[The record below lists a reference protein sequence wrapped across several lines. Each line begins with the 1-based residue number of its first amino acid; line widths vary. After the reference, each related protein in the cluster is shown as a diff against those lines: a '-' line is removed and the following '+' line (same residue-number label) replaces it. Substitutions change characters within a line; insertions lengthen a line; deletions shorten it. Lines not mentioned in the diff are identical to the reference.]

1 MNLITY
7 LAFATYIAI
16 ILSLIWARL
25 RFFNTQATQITF
37 WVRLYD
43 PIVGIQILTT
53 LYKFTTATET
63 TMLALAVWQAALLA
77 SLSVFWWAIFTAR
90 KLDFAFSKSVG
101 DLLTSGPYAIVRH
114 PFYTSYILVWAS
126 TTIIFNSVFLWFTLL
141 YLVTFY
147 FMSARDEEK
156 VILSSEHSKEYFE
169 YRQRVGMFI
178 PRITKWKS

>member
-1 MNLITY
+1 MNIITY

-16 ILSLIWARL
+16 IVSLIWARL
-25 RFFNTQATQITF
+25 QFFSTQATQITI

-53 LYKFTTATET
+53 LYIFYNGPEFT
-63 TMLALAVWQAALLA
+63 ALISSVWLAALLA
-77 SLSVFWWAIFTAR
+77 SISLFWWAILTAR

-101 DLLTSGPYAIVRH
+101 NLLTSGPFAIVRH
-114 PFYTSYILVWAS
+114 PFYVSYIFVWTS

-141 YLVTFY
+141 YLITFY

-169 YRQRVGMFI
+169 YRQRVGMFL

>member
-1 MNLITY
+1 MNIITY

-25 RFFNTQATQITF
+25 RFFSTQSVQLTI

-43 PIVGIQILTT
+43 PMVGAQILTT
-53 LYKFTTATET
+53 LYKFSVAAESTV
-63 TMLALAVWQAALLA
+63 LVYSALLVA
-77 SLSVFWWAIFTAR
+77 LLSSLSLFWWAIVTAR
-90 KLDFAFSKSVG
+90 KLDFAFSKKVG
-101 DLLTSGPYAIVRH
+101 NLLTSGPYAIVRH
-114 PFYTSYILVWAS
+114 PFYVSYILTWAS
-126 TTIIFNSVFLWFTLL
+126 TTILFNSVFLWFTLL

-169 YRQRVGMFI
+169 YRQRVGMFL
-178 PRITKWKS
+178 PRIKKWKS

>member
-1 MNLITY
+1 M
-7 LAFATYIAI
+7 F
-16 ILSLIWARL
+16 SLIWARL
-25 RFFNTQATQITF
+25 RFFNTQATEITI

-43 PIVGIQILTT
+43 PIVGIQILTALYNFYYAPDITT
-53 LYKFTTATET
+53 LASSIW
-63 TMLALAVWQAALLA
+63 LAALLFSA
-77 SLSVFWWAIFTAR
+77 SLFWWAILTAR

-101 DLLTSGPYAIVRH
+101 DLLTTGPFGVVRH

-126 TTIIFNSVFLWFTLL
+126 TTILFNSVFLWFTLL

-169 YRQRVGMFI
+169 YRQLVGMFL